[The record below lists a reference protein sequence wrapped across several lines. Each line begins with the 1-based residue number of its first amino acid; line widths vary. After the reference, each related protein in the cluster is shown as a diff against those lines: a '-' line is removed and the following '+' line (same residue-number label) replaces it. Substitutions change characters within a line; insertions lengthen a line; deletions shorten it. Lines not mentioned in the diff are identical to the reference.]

1 MSWTDQCPAQA
12 TGIDLKLGFSACQSH
27 MTAMMAMPPVVPV
40 NHRPLRAVTHV
51 IAMIDAEDAFH
62 AADDAADCCANH
74 RADRASDAVA
84 LIEAMRSA
92 AGNAL
97 CLCGERHRKRYEKQ
111 AGNKQVLFH
120 EVIPFE
126 VRGFRRHDGTK
137 NWLSTPLKKCIGSP
151 EQKYISDAG
160 KKAPELGAFSSGI
173 RLGWDYP
180 PAGPSR
186 HGVSGACSD

>member
-12 TGIDLKLGFSACQSH
+12 PGIDLKLGFSSCQSH
-27 MTAMMAMPPVVPV
+27 M
-40 NHRPLRAVTHV
+40 

-62 AADDAADCCANH
+62 AADDTADCCANH

-126 VRGFRRHDGTK
+126 VRGFRRHDGAR
-137 NWLSTPLKKCIGSP
+137 NWHPYEAFRWRRSASGQSRPIWPRPKPLFVRC
-151 EQKYISDAG
+151 
-160 KKAPELGAFSSGI
+160 
-173 RLGWDYP
+173 
-180 PAGPSR
+180 
-186 HGVSGACSD
+186 

>member
-40 NHRPLRAVTHV
+40 NHRPLRAVTPV

-126 VRGFRRHDGTK
+126 VRGFRRHDGAR
-137 NWLSTPLKKCIGSP
+137 NWHPYEAFRWRRSASGSGCVKTLTFNLRV
-151 EQKYISDAG
+151 EI
-160 KKAPELGAFSSGI
+160 
-173 RLGWDYP
+173 
-180 PAGPSR
+180 PSR
-186 HGVSGACSD
+186 FCRCENQLHFPVLSREGN

>member
-12 TGIDLKLGFSACQSH
+12 PGIDLKLGFSACQSH

-126 VRGFRRHDGTK
+126 VRGFRRHDGARNWHPMRHFGGGGLLRVNRDRAIRCRCRPLSAVSPIATK
-137 NWLSTPLKKCIGSP
+137 LLQRSEG
-151 EQKYISDAG
+151 
-160 KKAPELGAFSSGI
+160 
-173 RLGWDYP
+173 R
-180 PAGPSR
+180 
-186 HGVSGACSD
+186 